1 MAAAGGTIA
10 WRSRFTPHLRKKDS
24 GNGADD
30 GLAKGGEGA
39 KKDGLLGANGIGSQ
53 LGSAARCGSAWVGS
67 ARLSLAWLGSA
78 PAPNNPL

>member
-10 WRSRFTPHLRKKDS
+10 WRSHFTPHLRKKDS
-24 GNGADD
+24 SNGADN

-39 KKDGLLGANGIGSQ
+39 KTDGLLGVNRIGSQ
-53 LGSAARCGSAWVGS
+53 LGSAARRGSAWVGL

-78 PAPNNPL
+78 PAPNTPL